1 MTKVVFM
8 ANNNIGPSQSGG
20 DTIFLEFIKNW
31 QKKLEITLFGSA
43 ETKLLTDRYHLDI
56 KKFIQTDSVNQQCFP
71 TTKNIV
77 IHQIKRSFKAII
89 SVFKNRKHLKSVD
102 YIYSVSD
109 FYPDLLP
116 ALIVKLFHPK
126 VVWLAGYY
134 LVAPPPWQKTSPY
147 YVNRQ
152 IIKNIFYWFFQ
163 LFSRLLVNLF
173 ADTVL
178 ITSEPDKIYFSNKK
192 IVVVQGGVDIAE
204 SKKYLK
210 SKITIPVSKRRFDAV
225 FIGRLHPQK
234 GVLEIVDI
242 WQKVVQKLPGALLAI
257 IGDGQLERD
266 LKLKIKN
273 LKLSQNIVLFGF
285 QTGNSKYNI
294 FKQSKIVVHPAIF
307 DSGGMAAAEAMA
319 WGLPGVSFDLPAL
332 KTYYPKGMIKTAC
345 FDLDAFATN
354 IVQLLSS
361 PSNYKTTSQEAIE
374 LITNVWDW
382 SKRSNK
388 IFSEIFNH
396 EKV

>member
-31 QKKLEITLFGSA
+31 QKLLDITLFGSA
-43 ETKLLTDRYHLDI
+43 ETRLLTDRYHLNP
-56 KKFIQTDSVNQQCFP
+56 KKFILTDVVNQQCFP

-77 IHQIKRSFKAII
+77 FHQIKRSFKAII
-89 SVFKNRKHLKSVD
+89 SVFKNRKLLKSVD
-102 YIYSVSD
+102 YVYSVSD

-126 VVWLAGYY
+126 VIWMAGYY
-134 LVAPPPWQKTSPY
+134 LIAPPPWQKTSPY

-152 IIKNIFYWFFQ
+152 ITKNIFYWFFQ

-173 ADTVL
+173 ADIVL
-178 ITSEPDKIYFSNKK
+178 ITSDPDKIYFINKN
-192 IVVVQGGVDIAE
+192 IIVVQGGVDITE
-204 SKKYLK
+204 SKKYLN
-210 SKITIPVSKRRFDAV
+210 SKKTIPFSKRRFDAV
-225 FIGRLHPQK
+225 FMGRLHPQK

-242 WQKVVQKLPGALLAI
+242 WHKVTRKLPDAKLAI
-257 IGDGQLERD
+257 IGDGQLE
-266 LKLKIKN
+266 KELKIKIKKLN
-273 LKLSQNIVLFGF
+273 LQNHITLFGF
-285 QTGNSKYNI
+285 QTGSSKYNI

-332 KTYYPKGMIKTAC
+332 KTYYPEGMIKTAC
-345 FDLDAFATN
+345 FDLDAFAKN
-354 IVQLLSS
+354 IVKLLSS
-361 PSNYKTTSQEAIE
+361 PSLYQTTSRQAQK

-388 IFSEIFNH
+388 IYSEIFYH